1 MLVALF
7 VLCWMP
13 MLAVAQAPALNLTL
27 TVDPS
32 LTSSPSQPST
42 TFAKLADAWSYVT
55 TSAASVTGPVYAKVL
70 LLNGTHYLTATNTTV
85 MAPTSDRVTIE
96 HYPVWWT
103 PRLYAYSNKA
113 MFTDARLATVQ
124 IRPDPAFVL
133 SNANPWVVGR
143 GNVSLSFTCVTLSA
157 FRFTDDSVMSPWAV
171 FDMRDTSQLSI
182 IYSIVR
188 DSGVANPVFAVTAR
202 GQSRVLVSSSFV
214 GAEGPAP
221 YNVAN
226 FNVEFSA
233 QDTAALTIANSTF
246 LYLGAWREAIIKSTG
261 VAPTVLVSKTNIN
274 MNYELPVFHAYGSVA
289 VYDRVSFYGN
299 TGVLASGTA
308 GVGMVLYGAS
318 LQAFGCTFSNN
329 NGAQTGAFVFAN
341 AYGYIADSEFIAN
354 EPSVIMVARAAG
366 STELTMVRSTIS
378 NYTSPNRF
386 FQISETARVT
396 LDSCVIKNNQAAWI
410 AGSYITSLLRVWNS
424 TITGNRFTLSPFYIT
439 QNIYAE
445 FIDNKF
451 IKNHAD
457 NFFLVSDRNGTLYMR
472 GNRFIENT
480 FGDSGGPVV
489 TYGRNLTMVDTEFT
503 RNQYPY
509 LGAGNRIVNV
519 QGSVAGTV
527 INIVRANFTD
537 NYAANAIVSINQAAT
552 MTIESCIFTGGGN
565 SIVSK
570 SVAGSLRVDTSTFQ
584 NNKPQWDGSAI
595 FAQGPAWITRSTFV
609 NNVGADSGGAIVW
622 VPMSKNQT
630 LIVDQCAFTG
640 NAAAQDGGAIY
651 MNGGLV
657 ANAAILRNVFS
668 KNLAKRGGAIY
679 ATDGTEP
686 ITGVASNTFIGNSAL
701 SGQGPDVASQPMTLQ
716 VASGPVGQGSK
727 FVPPNAQT
735 YSGDTLGAFSV
746 VAIDAYAQSV
756 ATTVDETFLLQVV
769 AIPVDANATSP
780 SDVTLAGEVSKA
792 ILDGSTTFKDLQLMG
807 PPGAY
812 QIQVLSQNERY
823 PASSFNLTD
832 RVTLQPCAPPRFVTV
847 VNGAPVCALP
857 TCSQGCFAGQG
868 TCVAPN
874 VCQCLPDFDGLDC
887 SMRAGYND
895 AILLLVRL
903 SGNVTSLRRRTMD
916 PVTAAAEA
924 VAAQAKALLAS
935 TPAVTALGD
944 PVIRRVTI
952 VDRIANVSVSVRGPN
967 QSFIEASVL
976 ESVVPAVS
984 QQMGAASSWTIPA
997 VSGTGSALTASWA
1010 DVVYQPAPR
1019 FFLDYS
1025 HPGVVG
1031 ALSVAGIL
1039 AVLTLFVMGVLTVYR
1054 STPVVRAS
1062 SYMFCMLICTGLLVG
1077 YAVVPL
1083 TVGQPTVATCT
1094 AQIWTLLLS
1103 VVLVLGNLIT
1113 KTLRI
1118 TFIFGARKRGR
1129 VGGLSD
1135 LAMARYSLAL
1145 FTGQVILLVL
1155 WTTLSPPVPSLI
1167 EMPTYRYW
1175 TCGMR
1180 SGAPVFLGLLGAY
1193 NVSLIIAAVVLAIQT
1208 RGAQGA
1214 FRESTRI
1221 AVCVYTMVVV
1231 AGAAATVVMLP
1242 ATPPG
1247 LSFGVKAGAIVII
1260 NGFIAAQ
1267 LFLDKVHIAIFRPD
1281 LNNMDALNHRAT
1293 NAAKGVSR
1301 AGRGAS
1307 SSRSGSRRT
1316 GTSSRARQRI
1326 AAHYSKERQQKQ
1338 DSWWRRI
1345 SGAAAASTTGAA
1357 ALANASTVASA
1368 TGASSGNL
1376 TAGSVGNST
1385 AALTQGGRRGPP
1397 GAAAAAGNRRTVSI
1411 ASPAGASNNTISSQ
1425 GNLLGASG
1433 GSGRNRHGSNDP
1445 EDQSGTLPSTSMSG
1459 PLPNG
1464 KVPAVPEANEEQP
1477 EEQVPALG
1485 PDPVRDVFQVRKGSR
1500 GFLRAQYQTM
1510 YVHLFPLT
1518 EHVVVSRSPQP
1529 VEADVIPLA
1538 HCRLRILPGNC
1549 LKLSIAHHQMWWLR
1563 TRYDDVFQQWAA
1575 WLTDLCT
1582 PREFFDEDEDDPD
1595 GEGFED
1601 DEDWGG
1607 SASIGG
1613 SMQLGPS

>member
-1 MLVALF
+1 MLVAL
-7 VLCWMP
+7 LAMCWMP
-13 MLAVAQAPALNLTL
+13 MLAVAQQALALNLTL

-32 LTSSPSQPST
+32 LTSSPGQPST

-103 PRLYAYSNKA
+103 PRLYAYSNGA

-124 IRPDPAFVL
+124 IRPDPAFVP

-143 GNVSLSFTCVTLSA
+143 GNVSLSFTGVTLSA
-157 FRFTDDSVMSPWAV
+157 FRWTDDSVTSPWAV

-188 DSGVANPVFAVTAR
+188 DAGVANPVFAVTAR
-202 GQSRVLVSSSFV
+202 GQSRVVVSSSFV
-214 GAEGPAP
+214 AAEGPSVDL
-221 YNVAN
+221 VAR

-233 QDTAALTIANSTF
+233 QDTAALTISNTTF

-261 VAPTVLVSKTNIN
+261 VAPTVLVSKSYLN

-289 VYDRVSFYGN
+289 VYDRVVFRGN

-318 LQAFGCTFSNN
+318 LQAYGCTFSYN
-329 NGAQTGAFVFAN
+329 NGAQTGTFVFAN

-378 NYTSPNRF
+378 NYTSANRF

-396 LDSCVIKNNQAAWI
+396 LDSCVIRDNQAAWI

-424 TITGNRFTLSPFYIT
+424 TITGNQFGLSSFYIT
-439 QNIYAE
+439 QNIHAE

-451 IKNHAD
+451 IKNYAD
-457 NFFLVSDRNGTLYMR
+457 NYFLVSDRNGTMYMR
-472 GNRFIENT
+472 GNKFIDNT
-480 FGDSGGPVV
+480 FGDNGGPVV
-489 TYGRNLTMVDTEFT
+489 TFGRNLTMVDTEFT
-503 RNQYPY
+503 RNAYSW
-509 LGAGNRIVNV
+509 LGAGNRLIQV
-519 QGSVAGTV
+519 QGSVTGTV
-527 INIVRANFTD
+527 VNIVRANFTD
-537 NYAANAIVSINQAAT
+537 NNVGNAIIVNNLAAAVT
-552 MTIESCIFTGGGN
+552 VESSTFVRGGN
-565 SIVSK
+565 ALVTK
-570 SVAGSLRVDTSTFQ
+570 STVGSLRVDTSTFE
-584 NNKPQWDGSAI
+584 NNKPLADGSVV
-595 FAQGPAWITRSTFV
+595 FAQGPAWITRSSFV
-609 NNVGADSGGAIVW
+609 NNVGADAGGAVVW
-622 VPMSKNQT
+622 VPQSKNQT

-657 ANAAILRNVFS
+657 ANTAILRNVFS

-735 YSGDTLGAFSV
+735 YSGDTIGAFSV

-769 AIPVDANATSP
+769 AVPVDANATSP

-807 PPGAY
+807 PPGTY
-812 QIQVLSQNERY
+812 QVQVLSQNERY

-832 RVTLQPCAPPRFVTV
+832 MVTLQPCTPPRIVTA

-895 AILLLVRL
+895 AISLLVRL
-903 SGNVTSLRRRTMD
+903 SGNVTSLRRRAVD

-924 VAAQAKALLAS
+924 VAAQVKALLAS

-967 QSFIEASVL
+967 QSFIEANVL

-1025 HPGVVG
+1025 HPGVLG
-1031 ALSVAGIL
+1031 ALSVACIL

-1062 SYMFCMLICTGLLVG
+1062 SYMFCMLICMGLLVG

-1083 TVGQPTVATCT
+1083 TAGQPTVATCT

-1118 TFIFGARKRGR
+1118 SFIFGARKRGR

-1260 NGFIAAQ
+1260 NGFITAQ

-1301 AGRGAS
+1301 AGRGTS

-1316 GTSSRARQRI
+1316 GTSSRARQRV
-1326 AAHYSKERQQKQ
+1326 AAHYSKEQQQKH

-1345 SGAAAASTTGAA
+1345 LGAASKTGTAAQ
-1357 ALANASTVASA
+1357 ANASVASASA

-1376 TAGSVGNST
+1376 TAGSMGNSI
-1385 AALTQGGRRGPP
+1385 AALTQGGRRGGP
-1397 GAAAAAGNRRTVSI
+1397 GAAAAGNRRTVSI
-1411 ASPAGASNNTISSQ
+1411 AGPAGASNNTISSQ
-1425 GNLLGASG
+1425 GNLLGSSG
-1433 GSGRNRHGSNDP
+1433 GRNRHGSNDP
-1445 EDQSGTLPSTSMSG
+1445 EDQSGTLPATSMSG

-1464 KVPAVPEANEEQP
+1464 KVSAVPEANEEQL

-1500 GFLRAQYQTM
+1500 GFLRAQYRTM

-1563 TRYDDVFQQWAA
+1563 TRHDDVFQQWAA

-1607 SASIGG
+1607 SASFGG